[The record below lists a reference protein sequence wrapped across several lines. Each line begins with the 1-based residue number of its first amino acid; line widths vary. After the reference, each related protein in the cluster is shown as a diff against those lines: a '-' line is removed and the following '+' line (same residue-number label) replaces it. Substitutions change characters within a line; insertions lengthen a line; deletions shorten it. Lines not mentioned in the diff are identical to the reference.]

1 MFATIL
7 QLILHVILTTM
18 NFCLFKFVVEFAYS
32 YISVLMLHLDTALLS
47 YMVDLSYVHA
57 RAIIYLTKNL
67 IMLYWTKVLLRFV
80 AQRACARGRRT
91 KWAVGTRYEIET
103 GDGSSIRVDVEQDD
117 AVSCGTLVSEP
128 FLSLSALFFLH

>member
-67 IMLYWTKVLLRFV
+67 IMLY
-80 AQRACARGRRT
+80 
-91 KWAVGTRYEIET
+91 
-103 GDGSSIRVDVEQDD
+103 
-117 AVSCGTLVSEP
+117 
-128 FLSLSALFFLH
+128 